1 MMINGRLSELY
12 GKDDKEDRD
21 DEQGLPGKT
30 ANNVN
35 KFPFSHL
42 WTLGC
47 PKSWLLAIISPAE
60 KEPTTGSNKLQ
71 RKTNTW
77 GNFEGAIE

>member
-30 ANNVN
+30 ANNDN

-47 PKSWLLAIISPAE
+47 P
-60 KEPTTGSNKLQ
+60 
-71 RKTNTW
+71 
-77 GNFEGAIE
+77 